1 MKIIAM
7 VPGRF
12 GSERFK
18 KKNFSNL
25 KGSPLMSYA
34 LNSSIESK
42 VFDKVILNGDT
53 DDFKKIADSYNVEFY
68 KRPSYLGTSEARSDD
83 VVYDFIKKF
92 GGDIIVW
99 VNPICPLMTSKTVK
113 KVVEE
118 FIDYNYDSAITGRK
132 IYAHTNIDNHPV
144 NYDLNNKFAKTQDLN
159 PIFLFSYSIMIW
171 KTSSFL
177 DKYEKDKS
185 AFIFGEFG
193 EIEVDFFSSL
203 TVKYEHDLEIIRE
216 LYPLVY
222 NDK

>member
-1 MKIIAM
+1 M
-7 VPGRF
+7 VPGRY
-12 GSERFK
+12 GSKRFK
-18 KKNFSNL
+18 KKNFSDL
-25 KGSPLMSYA
+25 QGSPLMSYA
-34 LNSSIESK
+34 LNSSTESK
-42 VFDKVILNGDT
+42 IFDKVILNGDK
-53 DDFKKIADSYNVEFY
+53 DEFKKIADSYNVEFY

-92 GGDIIVW
+92 EGDIIVW

-118 FIDYNYDSAITGRK
+118 FIDHNYDSAITGRK
-132 IYAHTNIDNHPV
+132 IYSHTNIDKQPV

-185 AFIFGEFG
+185 AFIFGRFG

>member
-7 VPGRF
+7 VPGRY

-25 KGSPLMSYA
+25 QGSPLISYA

-53 DDFKKIADSYNVEFY
+53 DEFMKIADSYNVEFY

-99 VNPICPLMTSKTVK
+99 VNPICPLMT
-113 KVVEE
+113 
-118 FIDYNYDSAITGRK
+118 
-132 IYAHTNIDNHPV
+132 
-144 NYDLNNKFAKTQDLN
+144 
-159 PIFLFSYSIMIW
+159 
-171 KTSSFL
+171 
-177 DKYEKDKS
+177 
-185 AFIFGEFG
+185 
-193 EIEVDFFSSL
+193 
-203 TVKYEHDLEIIRE
+203 
-216 LYPLVY
+216 
-222 NDK
+222 

>member
-1 MKIIAM
+1 MI
-7 VPGRF
+7 PGRY

-25 KGSPLMSYA
+25 NGEPLMSHA
-34 LNSSIESK
+34 IKNSMKSK
-42 VFDKVILNGDT
+42 IFDKIVVNGDSVE
-53 DDFKKIADSYNVEFY
+53 FKKIADSHNVEFY
-68 KRPSYLGTSEARSDD
+68 KRPSFLGTSEARSDD

-92 GGDIIVW
+92 GGEIIAW
-99 VNPICPLMTSKTVK
+99 VNPICPLMSSKTIKRVIEDF
-113 KVVEE
+113 V
-118 FIDYNYDSAITGRK
+118 DNDYDSAITGRK
-132 IYAHTNIDNHPV
+132 IFSHTNVDNNPV

-159 PIFLFSYSIMIW
+159 PIFLFSYSVMIW

-185 AFIFGEFG
+185 AFIFGNFG

-203 TVKYEHDLEIIRE
+203 TVKYEHDLEIIKE

-222 NDK
+222 ND

>member
-1 MKIIAM
+1 MQWFPEDTDLKDLK
-7 VPGRF
+7 
-12 GSERFK
+12 E
-18 KKNFSNL
+18 KNFSNL
-25 KGSPLMSYA
+25 NGTPLMSYA
-34 LNSSIESK
+34 LNSSIESN
-42 VFDKVILNGDT
+42 VFDKVILNGDS
-53 DDFKKIADSYNVEFY
+53 DEFLKIANSHNVEFY
-68 KRPSYLGTSEARSDD
+68 KRPPYLGTSDARSDD

-118 FIDYNYDSAITGRK
+118 FIENDYESAITGRK
-132 IYAHTNIDNHPV
+132 IYSHININNHPV

-159 PIFLFSYSIMIW
+159 PIFLFSYSVMMW

-185 AFIFGEFG
+185 AFIFGNFG

-203 TVKYEHDLEIIRE
+203 TVKYEHDLEIIKE